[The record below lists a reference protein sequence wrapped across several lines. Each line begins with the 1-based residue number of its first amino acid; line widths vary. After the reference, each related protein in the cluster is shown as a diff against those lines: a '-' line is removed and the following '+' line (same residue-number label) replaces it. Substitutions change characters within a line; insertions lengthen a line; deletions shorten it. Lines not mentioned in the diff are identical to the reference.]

1 MGHVTFANQLL
12 KKLGQISNLPRQD
25 FQEAQKFA
33 NQHFFWE
40 VATTLGLFYNRE
52 KVSDMVRNDCRDIID
67 QIREYQGQ
75 IALSSTSPTTIVLG
89 TSGWRGVI
97 GADYSLFN
105 ITKVLRAVVFLLKSD
120 VYLEYNGY
128 KSFADVQQ
136 RGILLMRDNRFM
148 GDIWLAAAERELT
161 SVGVRVYNTGMCPT
175 GVGSAYVKD
184 RSLAGSINFTPSHNP
199 MPYAGIKFNPSDG
212 GGAENN
218 LSSIIEDK
226 ANELMHDA
234 SFRAIETADESLI
247 EKVDAG
253 AYFKNYI
260 EQKSLVFDLP
270 AIRQWL
276 RTNRHDFFLVIDF
289 MHGASRGYVQQL
301 LGDETWKA
309 LEDAG
314 SILTRHEDD
323 DFSFHGTKPEP
334 SEANQKPLL
343 KILKQ
348 NRRRFCLG
356 VAMDPDADRIR
367 YADADMDVDM
377 NRFSAIAYA
386 NLLERGIKGGLV
398 NSVPSSGFAAKIAR
412 ENGQKA
418 IETQVGFKNFRSAFL
433 SGDFAMG
440 FEESDGIS
448 FIGHTLEKC
457 ALAGF
462 MAALTVISSKD
473 KNISVQYNTLQERYG
488 YFYPDRAGVD
498 VRGVSV
504 EAWQAYKSVV
514 VKILQNELFKA
525 GDTIEI
531 GNITHTITRINTID
545 GLKIIM
551 DDDSWILLRPSGT
564 EPKFRYYYEVV
575 SATPLDDP
583 ASLLDQYRDKAEA
596 LLAEARRR
604 ADAGA

>member
-1 MGHVTFANQLL
+1 MDHKTFAQNIIQKIEQIGLL
-12 KKLGQISNLPRQD
+12 S
-25 FQEAQKFA
+25 QEDRREAINFA

-40 VATTLGLFYNRE
+40 TANTLGLAYNRGSVPDRLR
-52 KVSDMVRNDCRDIID
+52 KQCRDIID
-67 QIREYQGQ
+67 DIRTFQGEV
-75 IALSSTSPTTIVLG
+75 ALTSTAPTTIVLG

-97 GADYSLFN
+97 GRDYSLFN
-105 ITKVLRAVVFLLKSD
+105 ISKVLRAVVHLLKSKL
-120 VYLEYNGY
+120 YLEFNNY
-128 KSFADVQQ
+128 KSFKDVQQ

-148 GDIWLAAAERELT
+148 GEVWIAAAERELT
-161 SVGVRVYNTGMCPT
+161 SAGIKVYNAGMCPT

-184 RSLAGSINFTPSHNP
+184 RGLAGSINFTPSHNP

-212 GGAENN
+212 GGAESN
-218 LSSIIEDK
+218 LSSVIEDK
-226 ANELMHDA
+226 ANALMNDA
-234 SFRAIETADESLI
+234 SFEPAASVDQSLI

-260 EQKSLVFDLP
+260 EKKSIVFDLP
-270 AIRQWL
+270 ALRKWL
-276 RTNRHDFFLVIDF
+276 VDNRDDFFMVIDF

-301 LGDETWKA
+301 LGADTWQTLQA
-309 LEDAG
+309 SG
-314 SILTRHEDD
+314 SVLTRHENDD
-323 DFSFHGTKPEP
+323 YSFHGTKPEP
-334 SEANQKPLL
+334 SGHNQKPLL
-343 KILKQ
+343 DLLQK
-348 NRRRFCLG
+348 NRRRFTLG
-356 VAMDPDADRIR
+356 VDMDPDADRIR
-367 YADADMDVDM
+367 FADVDMDIDM

-412 ENGQKA
+412 QNGQKS
-418 IETQVGFKNFRSAFL
+418 IETQVGFKNFRNAFL

-462 MAALTVISSKD
+462 MAALTAISNKNQ
-473 KNISVQYNTLQERYG
+473 NISVQYNALREKYG

-504 EAWQAYKSVV
+504 QAWQAYKQAVV
-514 VKILQNELFKA
+514 NVLKNEMFVV
-525 GDTIEI
+525 GDKIEI
-531 GNITHTITRINTID
+531 GGASHQIAQINTID

-564 EPKFRYYYEVV
+564 EPKFRYYFEVV
-575 SATPLDDP
+575 SNTPLKDP
-583 ASLLDQYRDKAEA
+583 SLLLNLYRQKAQE
-596 LLAEARRR
+596 LLAVARGRV
-604 ADAGA
+604 DEKS

>member
-1 MGHVTFANQLL
+1 MDQN
-12 KKLGQISNLPRQD
+12 
-25 FQEAQKFA
+25 KFA
-33 NQHFFWE
+33 ETLTDKIKQIKDLPQKDLEEALDFAERRIFWE

-52 KVSDMVRNDCRDIID
+52 KVTEAVRQQCRDIID
-67 QIREYQGQ
+67 EIRDFQGK
-75 IALSSTSPTTIVLG
+75 IARTSTLPTTIVLG

-97 GADYSLFN
+97 GTDYSLFN
-105 ITKVLRAVVFLLKSD
+105 ISKVLRAVVHLLKSKL
-120 VYLEYNGY
+120 YLEYNHY
-128 KSFADVQQ
+128 KSFADVQK

-148 GDIWLAAAERELT
+148 GDIWIGAAERELT
-161 SVGVRVYNTGMCPT
+161 SAGIKVYDAGMCPT

-184 RSLAGSINFTPSHNP
+184 RGLAGSINFTPSHNP

-212 GGAENN
+212 GGAESN
-218 LSSIIEDK
+218 LTSVIEDK
-226 ANELMHDA
+226 ANELMHDP
-234 SFRAIETADESLI
+234 SFEPAKTADESLI

-253 AYFKNYI
+253 VYFKEYI
-260 EQKSLVFDLP
+260 EKKSVVFDLP

-276 RTNRHDFFLVIDF
+276 VENRNDFFLVIDF

-301 LGDETWKA
+301 LGADTWQA
-309 LEDAG
+309 LEASG
-314 SILTRHEDD
+314 SVLTRHEDD
-323 DFSFHGTKPEP
+323 DYSFHGTKPEP
-334 SEANQKPLL
+334 SAMNQKPLL
-343 KILKQ
+343 EILQK
-348 NRRRFCLG
+348 NRRRFTLG

-367 YADADMDVDM
+367 YADADMDIDM

-386 NLLERGIKGGLV
+386 NLLDRGIKGGLV

-418 IETQVGFKNFRSAFL
+418 IETRVGFKNFREAFL

-462 MAALTVISSKD
+462 MAALSAISSKNR
-473 KNISVQYNTLQERYG
+473 NISAQYNALRERYG

-504 EAWQAYKSVV
+504 EAWQAYKSAV
-514 VKILQNELFKA
+514 VKILQNDLLKE
-525 GDTIEI
+525 GDSLEI
-531 GNITHTITRINTID
+531 GGVTRTAARINTID

-564 EPKFRYYYEVV
+564 EPKFRYYFEVV
-575 SATPLDDP
+575 SDTPLDDP
-583 ASLLDQYRDKAEA
+583 ARLLDLYREKAQS

-604 ADAGA
+604 ADEKP

>member
-1 MGHVTFANQLL
+1 MNA
-12 KKLGQISNLPRQD
+12 K
-25 FQEAQKFA
+25 KFA
-33 NQHFFWE
+33 EKIITDIKNITALPAKDRDESLDFATRHLFWE
-40 VATTLGLFYNRE
+40 AATTLGLFYNRE
-52 KVSDMVRNDCRDIID
+52 AVSEATRNQCRAIID
-67 QIREYQGQ
+67 QIRAYQGRV
-75 IALSSTSPTTIVLG
+75 AETSTAPTTIVLG

-105 ITKVLRAVVFLLKSD
+105 ITKVLRAVVHLLKSPT
-120 VYLEYNGY
+120 YLKFNNYQ
-128 KSFADVQQ
+128 SFADVQQ

-148 GDIWLAAAERELT
+148 GDVWIAAAERELT
-161 SVGVRVYNTGMCPT
+161 TAGIKVFNAGMCPT

-184 RSLAGSINFTPSHNP
+184 RGLAGSINFTPSHNP

-212 GGAENN
+212 GGAESN
-218 LSSIIEDK
+218 LTSIIEDK

-234 SFRAIETADESLI
+234 NFEPAKTADASLI

-253 AYFKNYI
+253 AYFRAYI

-276 RTNRHDFFLVIDF
+276 LDNRHDFFMVIDF

-301 LGDETWKA
+301 LGEDTWQA
-309 LEDAG
+309 LQEAG
-314 SILTRHEDD
+314 SLLTRHEDD
-323 DFSFHGTKPEP
+323 DYSFHGAKPEP
-334 SEANQKPLL
+334 SAMNQKPLL
-343 KILKQ
+343 DILQ
-348 NRRRFCLG
+348 TNRRRFTLG

-367 YADADMDVDM
+367 YADAHMDIDM

-418 IETQVGFKNFRSAFL
+418 IETQVGFKNFRKAFL

-462 MAALTVISSKD
+462 MAALTVISSKNQ
-473 KNISVQYNTLQERYG
+473 NISVQYNALRERYG

-504 EAWQAYKSVV
+504 EEWQAYKSAVV
-514 VKILQNELFKA
+514 AILQNDLFKE
-525 GDTIEI
+525 GDRIAI
-531 GNITHTITRINTID
+531 GDKTHTIVRINTID
-545 GLKIIM
+545 GLKIIL

-575 SATPLDDP
+575 SATPLKDP
-583 ASLLDQYRDKAEA
+583 STLLDAYREKAQSLLAQ
-596 LLAEARRR
+596 ARER
-604 ADAGA
+604 ADARQ